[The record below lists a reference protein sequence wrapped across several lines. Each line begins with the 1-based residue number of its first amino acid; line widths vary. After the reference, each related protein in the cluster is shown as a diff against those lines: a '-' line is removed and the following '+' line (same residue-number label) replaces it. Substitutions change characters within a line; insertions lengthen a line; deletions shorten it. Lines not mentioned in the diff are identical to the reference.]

1 LFSLL
6 FHVGVLL
13 HLCCNEVVLCY
24 ICVATFLHGFIL
36 GLYHALT
43 FLFFYLFVLS
53 CICFVGTLCCIRL
66 VFFVVLPLYCNVFLY
81 PCVESWLFCVVTWLF
96 CFTFVLYHVCF
107 YFLPLFCT
115 MLVFISYLCFVP
127 CLFLFL
133 TFVLYHVR
141 FYFLPLFCTML
152 VFISYLCFVPCLF
165 LFLTFVLYHACFI
178 FYLCVVS
185 VCFILPVCCIMLLV
199 PDGIIRPI
207 IIVGTLAW
215 SIRYIYYWNLVL

>member
-1 LFSLL
+1 M
-6 FHVGVLL
+6 
-13 HLCCNEVVLCY
+13 
-24 ICVATFLHGFIL
+24 
-36 GLYHALT
+36 
-43 FLFFYLFVLS
+43 FVS
-53 CICFVGTLCCIRL
+53 
-66 VFFVVLPLYCNVFLY
+66 
-81 PCVESWLFCVVTWLF
+81 
-96 CFTFVLYHVCF
+96 
-107 YFLPLFCT
+107 
-115 MLVFISYLCFVP
+115 ISYLCFVP

-133 TFVLYHVR
+133 TFVLYHVCFYFLPLFCTMFVFIFTFVLYHAC

-215 SIRYIYYWNLVL
+215 SSRYIYY

>member
-96 CFTFVLYHVCF
+96 YFTFVLYHVCF

-127 CLFLFL
+127 CLFYILPL
-133 TFVLYHVR
+133 CCKCL
-141 FYFLPLFCTML
+141 FYFTC
-152 VFISYLCFVPCLF
+152 
-165 LFLTFVLYHACFI
+165 VLYHAISPRWYHPPNNYCWDTGLE
-178 FYLCVVS
+178 Y
-185 VCFILPVCCIMLLV
+185 
-199 PDGIIRPI
+199 
-207 IIVGTLAW
+207 
-215 SIRYIYYWNLVL
+215 